1 MSMTIRVGVK
11 PEALTRLAGAA
22 ASGSPI
28 KPSAGLG
35 FLDLAAREVARKAGE
50 VSKEEMTLQEYKQYI
65 SARISAIRIDPSH
78 ALESLRVQISDEG
91 LKAMK
96 TDGDYETWV
105 LEMLEKAWSTPS
117 TGMPGTFIT
126 YNIGAEREDF
136 RVDTTNPG
144 RELEALKKL
153 DDETETFWERRHRR
167 HEEYIELAQREAFL
181 RKMRSGTVSAAELLL
196 NGLV

>member
-96 TDGDYETWV
+96 TDEDYETWV

-126 YNIGAEREDF
+126 YNIGAEREPTRGGSWKHLKNWMMRQKHF
-136 RVDTTNPG
+136 GSAVTAATRSILNSRSVRPSCG
-144 RELEALKKL
+144 RCAAA
-153 DDETETFWERRHRR
+153 RSP
-167 HEEYIELAQREAFL
+167 QR
-181 RKMRSGTVSAAELLL
+181 
-196 NGLV
+196 NCC